1 MVFITAIL
9 AYFLALTLYL
19 ISIISFIPMAFI
31 VIFILPLSTYTS
43 SYSNVFFFKNFPAI
57 LIYIGD
63 ILLKQVLPISLFDI
77 IISNKKK
84 EIGESLEVMNEVQ
97 QD

>member
-1 MVFITAIL
+1 MTFITTCIL
-9 AYFLALTLYL
+9 HH
-19 ISIISFIPMAFI
+19 
-31 VIFILPLSTYTS
+31 STYTH
-43 SYSNVFFFKNFPAI
+43 SYLNYFFFKNFPAI

-77 IISNKKK
+77 IISNNKK

>member
-1 MVFITAIL
+1 MIFIT
-9 AYFLALTLYL
+9 
-19 ISIISFIPMAFI
+19 
-31 VIFILPLSTYTS
+31 IFILPLSTYTIS
-43 SYSNVFFFKNFPAI
+43 NLNLYSFKNFPAI

-77 IISNKKK
+77 ITSNNKT

>member
-1 MVFITAIL
+1 MPYAFDLTTL
-9 AYFLALTLYL
+9 RCNSSRLPSFFL
-19 ISIISFIPMAFI
+19 FQHIPAHI
-31 VIFILPLSTYTS
+31 QTIP
-43 SYSNVFFFKNFPAI
+43 FFKNFPAV
-57 LIYIGD
+57 LICIGD

-77 IISNKKK
+77 IISNNKT